1 MSGDFYQAAK
11 MDSQFCFSIISP
23 RVLLEDEYRV
33 WVVRQTCRGEGEAVV
48 AHRDAEPLK

>member
-1 MSGDFYQAAK
+1 MSGDFYQAAE